1 MCSRSH
7 AMEYVNFHLY
17 KMFVKYNVVRVVWA
31 ANEALNERILVIV
44 IVVFISTS
52 RALTNIAFCVL
63 VCASR
68 IRCIYTL
75 SNMGKTCS
83 KCYAIISPQPH
94 THKQNVYTSNCQWK
108 MLENAKMRSLIPF
121 ELSCMYG
128 VCVCDMIF
136 ERRGQYGNDNIVQRK
151 SRMHGKMWTTETE
164 REEVKKKKKK

>member
-128 VCVCDMIF
+128 VCVWYDFRTAWPIWQRQYCAKKKPNAWQNVNDRDR
-136 ERRGQYGNDNIVQRK
+136 ERRG
-151 SRMHGKMWTTETE
+151 
-164 REEVKKKKKK
+164 KKKKKK